1 MKNNF
6 NISKMNFDDLE
17 IIKPVWKMILIYWN
31 YNILKR

>member
-17 IIKPVWKMILIYWN
+17 IIKPVLKMILI
-31 YNILKR
+31 ITGTTIF